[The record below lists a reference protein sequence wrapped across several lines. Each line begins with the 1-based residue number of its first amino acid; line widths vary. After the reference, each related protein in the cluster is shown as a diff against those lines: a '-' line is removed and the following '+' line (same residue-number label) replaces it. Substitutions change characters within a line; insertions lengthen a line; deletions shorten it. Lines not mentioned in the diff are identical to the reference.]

1 MTLKT
6 TLRAT
11 IVALALLVGMTYTAG
26 PAHAATSWT
35 HNNHYSY
42 SLLKSG
48 PHVYGNTYA
57 TAYFWNDTPV
67 TMLCWIDTEW
77 VYDRNYSNY
86 NSPRWFKVQ
95 SQRSGQIGYMHS
107 SYVYYQV
114 WTPHC

>member
-57 TAYFWNDTPV
+57 TV
-67 TMLCWIDTEW
+67 
-77 VYDRNYSNY
+77 
-86 NSPRWFKVQ
+86 
-95 SQRSGQIGYMHS
+95 
-107 SYVYYQV
+107 
-114 WTPHC
+114 